1 MVAQSPEVFV
11 CGLALWE
18 PETAIGEGAQV
29 GIRYADHLRQRLA
42 LRQIPAELVEAVYRE
57 AAERFRDTATGYFIA
72 ADRRVV
78 AGRERDVIVV
88 YEEEPGGV
96 VLITFHPLRDS
107 EKTHRLSGRRWIP
120 V

>member
-1 MVAQSPEVFV
+1 M
-11 CGLALWE
+11 
-18 PETAIGEGAQV
+18 

-57 AAERFRDTATGYFIA
+57 APERFRDVVTSYFIA

-107 EKTHRLSGRRWIP
+107 EKAHRLAGRRWTP